1 MKRYFFSAAL
11 VLALGVSFAL
21 YRSFQGPRTVVPE
34 HLSGT
39 SAAVDKTVTKQL
51 PVGERASYSLRWMG
65 LEVGRSETEVTGIET
80 VQGRPAYH
88 IVVKNRTHP
97 VLDLVFKVRDEYHSY
112 LDVEDLK
119 TLRFEKDVHEG
130 NYRAH
135 EEIDFDHGKG
145 EGAYHSFTNGSRKT
159 FKFQPG
165 AVDAIAAFYK
175 FRLLNISDPG
185 LEISLSW
192 DEKSYTVKIPAVKQE
207 VLKNRVL
214 GRRDAIQFE
223 PYLYRHDNP
232 YIGSSRVLVW
242 VTAAEDRIPLQMQ
255 STRIP
260 FAGSVNAVLTE
271 YTP

>member
-1 MKRYFFSAAL
+1 MKRYLFPAIL
-11 VLALGVSFAL
+11 VLVLGASVTV
-21 YRSFQGPRTVVPE
+21 YRSLQHPKIEVPAE
-34 HLSGT
+34 VP
-39 SAAVDKTVTKQL
+39 AAADKAAAKRL

-65 LEVGRSETEVTGIET
+65 LEVGRSDTEITGVET
-80 VQGRPAYH
+80 VQDRPAYH

-112 LDVEDLK
+112 LDVRDLK
-119 TLRFEKDVHEG
+119 TLRFEKNVQEG

-135 EEIDFDHGKG
+135 EEIDFDHDTG
-145 EGAYHSFTNGSRKT
+145 EGSYHSFTNGSRKT

-175 FRLLNISDPG
+175 FRLLDISDPE

-192 DEKSYTVKIPAVKQE
+192 DEKSYTVKIPAVKNE
-207 VLKNRVL
+207 VLKNPAL
-214 GRRDAIQFE
+214 GRRDVIRFE
-223 PYLYRHDNP
+223 PYLYQHDNP

-242 VTAAEDRIPLQMQ
+242 VTSAQDRIPLQMK

-271 YTP
+271 YVP